1 MKKYLIHIVLFL
13 CFTQQ
18 FHAQEDGVVSFAIP
32 VRNSLK
38 FNRHIINPTFSFVR
52 EQNKYISFNNRR
64 QWVQF
69 DDAPQTYLFGYS
81 GRFRED
87 IGVGVSLFQQNYGV
101 LTTFG
106 GLLNFAYN
114 VVLNRDSNLTF
125 GLNLGF
131 YRSGLNEGKV
141 VTNFPDSSLDN
152 IPSNSLLTINPG
164 INYGTDFLDFG
175 IAINNA
181 VLYNLNA
188 SKMVEDDPEQSVQAH
203 VMYTGYANTRGFFD
217 ESKFSGLI
225 KSEFKKDNTVISG
238 IAMLTVPKGIWA
250 QAGYNT
256 LYGLFGGIGFNI
268 STQISI
274 EYNYEKAMGDL
285 VDFGSSHDITLAYKF
300 KNRYRYRYS
309 GDEEEGS
316 VIIPDKKS
324 RRYIAKRRAPSKP
337 KVSAQDRAA
346 ARAKAKADA
355 EARVAAAEARAKE
368 RAEAAERA
376 KAEAEAKA
384 GEEARLKREAEAAA
398 AKAKA
403 DEEARLKREAEAA
416 AAKAKADEE
425 ARLKREAEAAAAKAK
440 ADEEARLK
448 REAEAAAAKAKADE
462 EARLKRE
469 AEAAAAKAKA
479 DEAARL
485 KREAEAA
492 VAKAKADEE
501 ARLKREA
508 EAAVAKAKADEE
520 ARLKREAEAAAA
532 KAKADEEARLKRE
545 AEAAAAKDKAD
556 EEARLKREAEA
567 AAAKAK
573 ADEEARLKREAE
585 AAAAKAKADEEARLK
600 REAEAAAAKAK
611 ADEEARLKREAEA
624 AAAKAKADEEAR
636 LKREA
641 EAAAAKAKA
650 DEEARLKREAEA
662 AAAKAKADEE
672 ARLKREAEA
681 AAAKAKAD
689 EEARLKR
696 EAEAAAAKAK
706 ADEEARLKRE
716 AEAAA
721 AKAKADEEARL
732 KQEAEAAAAKAKA
745 EEEAKAAAPTPVD
758 DITKSM
764 NDLLTKLDET
774 VASRDKDLKDL
785 KEENDLGE
793 KGIFTAP
800 KPFKSIT
807 AENAALESL
816 KSELD
821 GVINTRNEKITELEK
836 SYRGSINPADLKMLE
851 RLKLEQAQALKS
863 RENLMGTLE
872 KIKVATEIE
881 RKRRIKRAAYDNA
894 DDRYSKDMATLNRI
908 KQNTPVSSVP
918 LKEEDFDFGEKQSG
932 NIRIVKDVKNVESGY
947 YLVIAVHDNV
957 DKRDE
962 FVKKTV
968 SAGQSNVNFFYD
980 ENTSK
985 YFIYYEQ
992 YSSVEQATRALQSKG
1007 DKPYNGEM
1015 SMVKIEN

>member
-18 FHAQEDGVVSFAIP
+18 FHTQEDGVVSFAIP

-52 EQNKYISFNNRR
+52 EQNKYISFNNKR

-69 DDAPQTYLFGYS
+69 NDAPQTYLFGYS

-125 GLNLGF
+125 GINLGF
-131 YRSGLNEGKV
+131 YKSGLNDGKV

-175 IAINNA
+175 LSINNA

-188 SKMVEDDPEQSVQAH
+188 SKIVEEDPEQSVQAH
-203 VMYTGYANTRGFFD
+203 VMYTGYTNTRGFFD

-285 VDFGSSHDITLAYKF
+285 VNFGSSHDITLAYKF

-309 GDEEEGS
+309 GDDEEGS

-324 RRYIAKRRAPSKP
+324 RRYVAKRRVPSKP
-337 KVSAQDRAA
+337 KVSAQDRAS

-355 EARVAAAEARAKE
+355 EARVAAAEERAKE
-368 RAEAAERA
+368 RAAAAERV

-384 GEEARLKREAEAAA
+384 DEEARLKREADAAAAKARADEEARLKREADAAAAKARADEEARLKREADAAAAKARADEEARLKREADAAAAKARADEEARLKREADAAAAKAKADEEARLKREADAAAAKAKADEEARLKREADAAAAKARADEEARLKREADAAAAKARADEEARLKREADAAAAKARADEEARLKREADAAAAKARADEEARLKREADAAAKAKADEEARLKREADAA

-416 AAKAKADEE
+416 AA
-425 ARLKREAEAAAAKAK
+425 
-440 ADEEARLK
+440 
-448 REAEAAAAKAKADE
+448 
-462 EARLKRE
+462 
-469 AEAAAAKAKA
+469 
-479 DEAARL
+479 
-485 KREAEAA
+485 
-492 VAKAKADEE
+492 
-501 ARLKREA
+501 
-508 EAAVAKAKADEE
+508 
-520 ARLKREAEAAAA
+520 
-532 KAKADEEARLKRE
+532 
-545 AEAAAAKDKAD
+545 
-556 EEARLKREAEA
+556 
-567 AAAKAK
+567 
-573 ADEEARLKREAE
+573 
-585 AAAAKAKADEEARLK
+585 
-600 REAEAAAAKAK
+600 
-611 ADEEARLKREAEA
+611 
-624 AAAKAKADEEAR
+624 
-636 LKREA
+636 
-641 EAAAAKAKA
+641 
-650 DEEARLKREAEA
+650 
-662 AAAKAKADEE
+662 
-672 ARLKREAEA
+672 
-681 AAAKAKAD
+681 
-689 EEARLKR
+689 
-696 EAEAAAAKAK
+696 
-706 ADEEARLKRE
+706 
-716 AEAAA
+716 
-721 AKAKADEEARL
+721 
-732 KQEAEAAAAKAKA
+732 
-745 EEEAKAAAPTPVD
+745 TPVD

-764 NDLLTKLDET
+764 NDLLTRLDET

-793 KGIFTAP
+793 KGIVTAP
-800 KPFKSIT
+800 KPFKSIS

-836 SYRGSINPADLKMLE
+836 SYKGSINPAELKMLE
-851 RLKLEQAQALKS
+851 RLKLEQTQALNS
-863 RENLMGTLE
+863 RKNLMATLE
-872 KIKVATEIE
+872 KIKIATEIE

-947 YLVIAVHDNV
+947 YLVIAVHDDV

-985 YFIYYEQ
+985 YFIYYEK

>member
-13 CFTQQ
+13 CCIQQ
-18 FHAQEDGVVSFAIP
+18 FHTQEEVNGVVSFAIP

-38 FNRHIINPTFSFVR
+38 FNRHIVNPTFSFVR
-52 EQNKYISFNNRR
+52 EQNKYVSFNNKR
-64 QWVQF
+64 QWGQF
-69 DDAPQTYLFGYS
+69 DNAPQTYLFGYS

-87 IGVGVSLFQQNYGV
+87 IGIGVSLFQQNYGV

-114 VVLNRDSNLTF
+114 VALSRDSNLTF
-125 GLNLGF
+125 GINLGF

-141 VTNFPDSSLDN
+141 VTNFPDPSLEN

-175 IAINNA
+175 LSINNA
-181 VLYNLNA
+181 VLYNLNG
-188 SKMVEDDPEQSVQAH
+188 SKIVEDDPEQSIQIHA
-203 VMYTGYANTRGFFD
+203 MYTGYTNSRGFFD
-217 ESKFSGLI
+217 ESKFSALI
-225 KSEFKKDNTVISG
+225 RSEFKKDNTVISG
-238 IAMLTVPKGIWA
+238 MAMLTIPKGIWA

-285 VDFGSSHDITLAYKF
+285 VDFGNSHDITLAYKF

-309 GDEEEGS
+309 GDDEEGS
-316 VIIPDKKS
+316 MIIPAKRS
-324 RRYIAKRRAPSKP
+324 RRAIARRKAPSKP

-355 EARVAAAEARAKE
+355 EARAAAAAERAKE
-368 RAEAAERA
+368 RADAANTAAAKAKADEEARLKREADAAAAKAKADEEARLKREADAAAAKAKADEAARLKREADAAAA
-376 KAEAEAKA
+376 KAKADEEARLKREADAAAAKA
-384 GEEARLKREAEAAA
+384 KADEEARLKREADAAAAKAKADEEARLKREADAAAAKAKADEEARLKREADAAAAKAKADEAARLKREADAAAAKAKADEAARLKREADAAAAKAKADEAARLKREAEAAA

-448 REAEAAAAKAKADE
+448 READ
-462 EARLKRE
+462 
-469 AEAAAAKAKA
+469 
-479 DEAARL
+479 
-485 KREAEAA
+485 
-492 VAKAKADEE
+492 
-501 ARLKREA
+501 
-508 EAAVAKAKADEE
+508 
-520 ARLKREAEAAAA
+520 
-532 KAKADEEARLKRE
+532 
-545 AEAAAAKDKAD
+545 
-556 EEARLKREAEA
+556 A

-600 REAEAAAAKAK
+600 REAEAAA
-611 ADEEARLKREAEA
+611 
-624 AAAKAKADEEAR
+624 
-636 LKREA
+636 
-641 EAAAAKAKA
+641 
-650 DEEARLKREAEA
+650 
-662 AAAKAKADEE
+662 
-672 ARLKREAEA
+672 
-681 AAAKAKAD
+681 
-689 EEARLKR
+689 
-696 EAEAAAAKAK
+696 
-706 ADEEARLKRE
+706 
-716 AEAAA
+716 
-721 AKAKADEEARL
+721 
-732 KQEAEAAAAKAKA
+732 
-745 EEEAKAAAPTPVD
+745 PSPVD

-764 NDLLTKLDET
+764 NDLLTRLDET

-821 GVINTRNEKITELEK
+821 GVISTRNNKITALEK
-836 SYRGSINPADLKMLE
+836 SYKGSINPAELKMLE
-851 RLKLEQAQALKS
+851 RLKSEQAQALNS
-863 RENLMGTLE
+863 RKNLMATLE

-908 KQNTPVSSVP
+908 KRNTPVSAVP

-932 NIRIVKDVKNVESGY
+932 NIRIVKDIKNVESGY
-947 YLVIAVHDNV
+947 YLVIAVHNDV

-968 SAGQSNVNFFYD
+968 SAGQADVNFFYD

-985 YFIYYEQ
+985 YFIYYEK

-1007 DKPYNGEM
+1007 DKPYNGKM